1 MTSIEILY
9 PAFAM
14 FFLTMGCIALLGVS
28 RYRAIHSKQV
38 KVSFYRTYNEGTQP
52 KRLHILS
59 RHVQNHFEVPPLFYL
74 GVLIAYMSKNDLSI
88 SLIFAWLFV
97 GARVVHTAIHLG
109 SNNVSI
115 RFFTF
120 GFSLIC
126 LLVLWCTNLY
136 VLLS

>member
-1 MTSIEILY
+1 MTSIEILF

-38 KVSFYRTYNEGTQP
+38 NVSFYRTYDEGTQP

-126 LLVLWCTNLY
+126 LTVLWCTNLY